1 MRHGVESF
9 HKHTYIHSSINRL
22 TMCKLQYWYTR
33 QKHKIL
39 ILIVILET
47 YVRFIFALP
56 VLKLKGLGILKRMRW
71 LHSCLHFFLYVHYPF
86 DDTKKYAKALGG
98 NAFTS
103 EQHNYLSL
111 YLHLFSIVV
120 DDKREPICLTSQA
133 NTKRIKH
140 TASLELYFRQCDH
153 TQRLHLPNFKASYI
167 CQAHRAS
174 TPYYIKCMFST
185 AVVFWCFTNLLLW
198 AWFCQSLGQT
208 LTMEDTV
215 RGTVERKKR
224 CRDQVCDTQIWRLK
238 HQLDL
243 ALLKIE
249 NLQNQIRCGE

>member
-1 MRHGVESF
+1 
-9 HKHTYIHSSINRL
+9 
-22 TMCKLQYWYTR
+22 
-33 QKHKIL
+33 
-39 ILIVILET
+39 
-47 YVRFIFALP
+47 
-56 VLKLKGLGILKRMRW
+56 MRW

-86 DDTKKYAKALGG
+86 GDTRKYAKKYAVMILRAS
-98 NAFTS
+98 NV
-103 EQHNYLSL
+103 
-111 YLHLFSIVV
+111 I
-120 DDKREPICLTSQA
+120 ICLCVCTCLALLLRTKKTRFCLPFQA
-133 NTKRIKH
+133 NTKRMKH
-140 TASLELYFRQCDH
+140 TASLELYFKQCDH
-153 TQRLHLPNFKASYI
+153 TQRLHLPNFRASYI
-167 CQAHRAS
+167 WLAHRES
-174 TPYYIKCMFST
+174 TPYYITGMLST

-198 AWFCQSLGQT
+198 AWFSQSLGQT